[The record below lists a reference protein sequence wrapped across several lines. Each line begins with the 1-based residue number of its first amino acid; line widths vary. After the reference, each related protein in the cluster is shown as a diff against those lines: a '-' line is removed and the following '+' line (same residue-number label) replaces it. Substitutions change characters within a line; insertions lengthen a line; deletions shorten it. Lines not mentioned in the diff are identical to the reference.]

1 MGPDGEL
8 EKDTETG
15 VKYRGDLGERSEIHA
30 PDDKLFYDGLNFE
43 NGTEHNEFKRH
54 SARREKFQ
62 KRLDHSFRSN
72 DPLEKDTETGVKYK
86 GEAGERSKK
95 AKKNDTL
102 NPLDGSLDGE
112 TETSD
117 KFSAKYG
124 RRASRSK
131 PKTALQTLDGRME
144 DRTSNQE
151 YLSNLDGER
160 QAR

>member
-1 MGPDGEL
+1 MG
-8 EKDTETG
+8 
-15 VKYRGDLGERSEIHA
+15 
-30 PDDKLFYDGLNFE
+30 
-43 NGTEHNEFKRH
+43 
-54 SARREKFQ
+54 
-62 KRLDHSFRSN
+62 
-72 DPLEKDTETGVKYK
+72 
-86 GEAGERSKK
+86 
-95 AKKNDTL
+95 KNDTL

-160 QAR
+160 QASAVECSIGCTTGFHNHGEGPYYGLLLVESAY

>member
-1 MGPDGEL
+1 MIASTDFNGDHAE
-8 EKDTETG
+8 ERTITG
-15 VKYRGDLGERSEIHA
+15 VYFDGLTLTLDKPLEYTHYAGEQTYGDETISMRAEVGLLSRNIKYR
-30 PDDKLFYDGLNFE
+30 
-43 NGTEHNEFKRH
+43 
-54 SARREKFQ
+54 
-62 KRLDHSFRSN
+62 
-72 DPLEKDTETGVKYK
+72 